1 MTETSPTTAVAAT
14 TRREH
19 PVSQADRSRLVLD
32 AFPDAP
38 ALLTPL
44 RGQHVLSIGD
54 YDAPLLRQ
62 LMRLAARYEGKELAG
77 DQPMRCRILSSL
89 FMDDPACSGRL
100 SFKSAWLRLGGSV
113 LDAENYARQIL
124 SQRYTPEEVAE
135 LCNNYSDIAVLRT
148 EDAESF
154 HDMLPRFRVPVINAG
169 DGAGEHPSHAMG
181 DLYTLCKWRPELF
194 GEQPPEQGRL
204 TIALL
209 GDRSRTRTL
218 RSFLRLL
225 CLFPQAVE
233 RVILYSRVAQGFAPG
248 QREELEQAGIRVD
261 TLAELYPLATDM
273 EIAREL
279 VPTLDLIYVHFVQP
293 AQVRRLQIVESMS
306 LLKPDAMVLS
316 PQIPTAEAA
325 HLLNDSAANGY
336 FAQAR
341 GAVYVRMAL
350 FSAILG

>member
-1 MTETSPTTAVAAT
+1 MTDTTPASPVADT
-14 TRREH
+14 KRREH
-19 PVSQADRSRLVLD
+19 PVADPDRSRLVLD
-32 AFPDAP
+32 AFPDDP
-38 ALLTPL
+38 SLLARL
-44 RGQHVLSIGD
+44 RGQHVLSMRD

-62 LMRLAARYEGKELAG
+62 LMRLAARCERKELPA

-89 FMDDPACSGRL
+89 FMDEPACSGRL

-148 EDAESF
+148 EDSESF

-169 DGAGEHPSHAMG
+169 DGAVEHPSHAMA

-194 GEQPPEQGRL
+194 SEQPPEQGRL
-204 TIALL
+204 TVALL
-209 GDRSRTRTL
+209 GDPSRTRTL

-225 CLFPQAVE
+225 CQFPQAVE
-233 RVILYSRVAQGFAPG
+233 RVILYSRVAQGIAPE
-248 QREELEQAGIRVD
+248 QRDELGQAGIRVD

-279 VPTLDLIYVHFVQP
+279 IPTLDLIYVHYVQP
-293 AQVRRLQIVESMS
+293 AQVRRLQIVESMA
-306 LLKPDAMVLS
+306 LHKPDAMILS
-316 PQIPTAEAA
+316 PQVPTAEAA
-325 HLLNDSAANGY
+325 HLLNDSPLNGY

>member
-1 MTETSPTTAVAAT
+1 MTDTSPTSPGAAS

-19 PVSQADRSRLVLD
+19 LVAAPERSRVILE
-32 AFPDAP
+32 AFPDDPGRLAR
-38 ALLTPL
+38 L

-77 DQPMRCRILSSL
+77 EQPMRGRILSSL
-89 FMDDPACSGRL
+89 FMDEPACSGRL
-100 SFKSAWLRLGGSV
+100 SFKSAWLRLGGAV

-148 EDAESF
+148 EDADSF

-194 GEQPPEQGRL
+194 GERPPEQGRL

-209 GDRSRTRTL
+209 GDPSRTRTL

-225 CLFPQAVE
+225 GRFPQAVE

-248 QREELEQAGIRVD
+248 QREELEQAVIRVD
-261 TLAELYPLATDM
+261 TLAERYPLATDM

-279 VPTLDLIYVHFVQP
+279 VPTLDLIYVHFVQS
-293 AQVRRLQIVESMS
+293 AQVRRLQIVESLS
-306 LLKPDAMVLS
+306 LLKPEAMVLS

-341 GAVYVRMAL
+341 GAVHVRMAL